1 MNSQLKSRL
10 RQVSYYG
17 LVGFYLIAGANH
29 FIDPEFYYP
38 LIPEYLPWPY
48 EINVISGLS
57 EITLALGMLYKATRK
72 ISVYLII
79 AMLIAFLPSHIYF
92 IELEGCI
99 HDGLCVPVW
108 VMWVRLLVI
117 HPLLMLWAWNH
128 RH

>member
-1 MNSQLKSRL
+1 MNAQLRSRL
-10 RQVSYYG
+10 KRISFYG

-38 LIPEYLPWPY
+38 LIPDYLPWPRA
-48 EINVISGLS
+48 INIISGLG
-57 EITLALGMLYKATRK
+57 EIILAMGLLFKPTRK

-92 IELEGCI
+92 IQLGGCV
-99 HDGLCVPVW
+99 HEGLCVPVW
-108 VMWVRLLVI
+108 AMWVRLLVI
-117 HPLLMLWAWNH
+117 HPVLMLWAWWH